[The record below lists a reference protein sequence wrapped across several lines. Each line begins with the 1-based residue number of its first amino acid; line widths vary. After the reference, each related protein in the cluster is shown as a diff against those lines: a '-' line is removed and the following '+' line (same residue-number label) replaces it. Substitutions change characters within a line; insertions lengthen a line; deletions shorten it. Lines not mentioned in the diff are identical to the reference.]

1 MQLLR
6 PEVERH
12 APWWS
17 WTGAVCG
24 AGLGFIVANVPGLMV
39 GAYAG
44 NRLGAVRDAKGKSV
58 AAVFTQL
65 GGDQKAQVCINNKV
79 NISSVIDLLPLCLVD
94 SACPG
99 CQGLGFSAV
108 MCSASQVI
116 PLFGCTLFLCDIRYL
131 F

>member
-1 MQLLR
+1 MMYPQFTEICLQLLR

-65 GGDQKAQVCINNKV
+65 GGDQKAQVCISNK
-79 NISSVIDLLPLCLVD
+79 
-94 SACPG
+94 
-99 CQGLGFSAV
+99 
-108 MCSASQVI
+108 
-116 PLFGCTLFLCDIRYL
+116 
-131 F
+131 